1 MPSQLHRVLTAAT
14 LVAVL
19 LLSSLSA
26 VSATAQTDPTA
37 APTAAAE
44 TVPETVPETAPE
56 TVPETIPE
64 TVPETEAPTEP
75 EEPGPVILPADPD
88 SAIYQI
94 CDSIVQS
101 TEARHAIVYHA
112 GTGQVLYS
120 KTVGNGKVFPASITK
135 LFSCYVALQYLD
147 PETVITAGSELEL
160 VPSGSSIAWIGK
172 GAQLRVKMLV
182 EAMMLPS
189 GNDAAV
195 ILAAAAGRVIAQ
207 DQQLAPAD
215 AVQVFVDEMNRQA
228 ELLGFEKSHFTSPD
242 GWHSGSHYTCL
253 NDLARIASLA
263 LGNDTIR
270 RYMKLGRHETNFY
283 SGQAITWENTNLLVL
298 PGSGFYRSDANGMKT
313 GYTKPAGYSLMASFT
328 YEEGDIV
335 VGLFGYVNKNARFT
349 DAINLVKAVK
359 NQLRLEAES
368 DKSVG

>member
-1 MPSQLHRVLTAAT
+1 MRIRVHILAVIAV
-14 LVAVL
+14 LVISLLLPPAFGVSAQEIASEPAVAV
-19 LLSSLSA
+19 
-26 VSATAQTDPTA
+26 
-37 APTAAAE
+37 APTQTPDETIAPTEPAE
-44 TVPETVPETAPE
+44 TVPAETAP
-56 TVPETIPE
+56 I
-64 TVPETEAPTEP
+64 
-75 EEPGPVILPADPD
+75 IQPANEK
-88 SAIYQI
+88 SAIYKLCDNMAQNMQARQI
-94 CDSIVQS
+94 LVFDTNTDTI
-101 TEARHAIVYHA
+101 
-112 GTGQVLYS
+112 LYTKS
-120 KTVGNGKVFPASITK
+120 VDGGKLFPASITK
-135 LFSCYVALQYLD
+135 LFSAYVALQYLEPD
-147 PETVITAGSELEL
+147 TIITAGDELDL
-160 VPSGSSIAWIGK
+160 VHEGSSLAYVPPGS
-172 GAQLRVKMLV
+172 QVRVRMLV
-182 EAMMLPS
+182 DGMMLPS

-207 DQQLAPAD
+207 DELLAPAD

-335 VGLFGYVNKNARFT
+335 IGLFGYVNKNARFT